1 MFGTI
6 LLFSGLA
13 FVLSYGLNRLMPRWF
28 SGFGQN
34 KDKGPQQF
42 RWNHSPKPLTGGIAL
57 AMPVLAFVLYAVL
70 KGDLSAWLM
79 LFFAASLFAGLAD
92 DLFSLKPLP
101 KLTVQ
106 FLCGLFAW
114 QAGLKIEMTDLLPLN
129 IFLTCFFVS
138 ALMNS
143 VNMLDNMDGV
153 AGFATLGILLPW
165 LGFSH
170 DMNSLLLWV
179 LAFSLVGFLLVN
191 SYPSKVFMGDSGS
204 HFLGGILCWF
214 CLEIPLDD
222 FLVSREW
229 ISNSII
235 LYALLFYPLT
245 DSLFVTGS
253 RIIRRQSPFIGG
265 RDHFTHLLVRNGL
278 RQSQVP
284 WILFATNM
292 GIGIWVHGF
301 KPDSL
306 LVLVFVFVNQSILAF
321 FYYRIWNY
329 NKA

>member
-13 FVLSYGLNRLMPRWF
+13 FVLSYSLNRLMPRWF

-42 RWNHSPKPLTGGIAL
+42 RWNHSPKPLTGGVAL

-70 KGDLSAWLM
+70 KGDLSVWLM
-79 LFFAASLFAGLAD
+79 LFLAASLLAGLAD
-92 DLFSLKPLP
+92 DLFSLKPFP

-114 QAGLKIEMTDLLPLN
+114 QAGLKIDLTELLPVN
-129 IFLTCFFVS
+129 VFLTCFFVS

-153 AGFATLGILLPW
+153 AGFATLGIVLPW
-165 LGFSH
+165 LSFFH
-170 DMNSLLLWV
+170 DMNSMLLWV

-214 CLEIPLDD
+214 CLQIPMDD
-222 FLVSREW
+222 YLIPGKW
-229 ISNSII
+229 IPNSFI
-235 LYALLFYPLT
+235 LYGLLFFPLT
-245 DSLFVTGS
+245 DSILVTGS
-253 RIIRRQSPFIGG
+253 RIIRKQSPFIGG

-284 WILFATNM
+284 WILFAINL

-301 KPDSL
+301 SPDSL
-306 LVLVFVFVNQSILAF
+306 LVFVFAFVLLANFAF
-321 FYYRIWNY
+321 FYYQIWNR
-329 NKA
+329 KTA